1 MWIADGEK
9 YALIGLDVALEGPPP
24 PEQVA
29 PNLWALTETTLDV
42 PSEWRTWLGAIRA
55 NQVAGCNLFLV
66 RKLLS
71 ATPEA
76 LDDENRSLKRSVNH
90 FYLGL
95 LLSAMFSPSHKPVML
110 TGAGKDG
117 MVEIRQ
123 QTDLELPAPQVFDP
137 YPPVRANDIQ
147 SAAHF
152 AQRLDAMGLAAV
164 PGGLWRILR
173 TLTVYIET
181 RAITEL
187 VDRIHQYC
195 RCIDGLILPAAGK
208 TKRQFKSR
216 TELFIGPGHHDLMG
230 ALYDIQ
236 SDVEHLHE
244 DRYLETFDRE
254 VRLDL
259 VKKEAVVEN
268 IARKSLARIIGQEAL
283 WPHFGNTA
291 ALGRFW
297 ALPLRERRAI
307 WGDAID
313 PMVSL
318 AGFDPQYLHDGHLR

>member
-1 MWIADGEK
+1 M
-9 YALIGLDVALEGPPP
+9 
-24 PEQVA
+24 
-29 PNLWALTETTLDV
+29 
-42 PSEWRTWLGAIRA
+42 
-55 NQVAGCNLFLV
+55 AGSNLFLV
-66 RKLLS
+66 SKLLS
-71 ATPEA
+71 ATPRV
-76 LDDENRSLKRSVNH
+76 LDDENRSLERSVNH

-95 LLSAMFSPSHKPVML
+95 LLSVMFSPSHKPVML

-117 MVEIRQ
+117 MVEIRH
-123 QTDLELPAPQVFDP
+123 QTDLEFPAPQVFDP

-147 SAAHF
+147 SAAHL
-152 AQRLDAMGLAAV
+152 AQRLDAMGPAVV

-173 TLTVYIET
+173 TLTVHVET
-181 RAITEL
+181 RAITVL

-208 TKRQFKSR
+208 TRRQFKSR

-230 ALYDIQ
+230 ALYDIR

-254 VRLDL
+254 IRLDL
-259 VKKEAVVEN
+259 VKKEAVVEY
-268 IARKSLARIIGQEAL
+268 IARKALARIIGQEAL

-291 ALGRFW
+291 ALNQFW
-297 ALPLRERRAI
+297 ALPLHERRTM
-307 WGDAID
+307 WGDTVD

-318 AGFDPQYLHDGHLR
+318 AEFDPKYLHDGHLR